1 MAGSAFSKVP
11 RQRVGNGDLV
21 VQSLLKMAGDWD
33 GLRGALMQYDG
44 DELSALLSGFSSNA
58 HGAYFWLRKEPRL
71 DLDDPM
77 TRLILGAVTVS
88 HAWHVRTDAQPQGVS
103 RKKFA
108 AFFTL
113 LGEAEGHL
121 RQAIALD
128 ESWAAPWSVLV
139 TSGRGLQVG
148 VEEITYRF
156 ENAVA
161 RCPGHLTAHEQ
172 MLQALCRKW
181 AGSHE
186 QMHAFAA
193 AAANGTHRATL
204 AHLVAVAHI
213 ELWFDLRSVLA
224 RHRYIRQQA
233 VRDSLASAAEA
244 SIFRPD
250 YHVPA
255 GAPYN
260 AANHFAMAFSL
271 AGMPREAKRAFALT
285 EGVVTKVPWGYI
297 DGRFPTPIYLL
308 RQTRAALALGR

>member
-1 MAGSAFSKVP
+1 M
-11 RQRVGNGDLV
+11 
-21 VQSLLKMAGDWD
+21 
-33 GLRGALMQYDG
+33 RGTYALPH
-44 DELSALLSGFSSNA
+44 S
-58 HGAYFWLRKEPRL
+58 
-71 DLDDPM
+71 
-77 TRLILGAVTVS
+77 
-88 HAWHVRTDAQPQGVS
+88 RTAAQPHHVS
-103 RKKFA
+103 RNQFA
-108 AFFTL
+108 AFFTI

-139 TSGRGLQVG
+139 TSGRGLQIG
-148 VEEITYRF
+148 LEEITYRF

-204 AHLVAVAHI
+204 AHLAAVAHI

-224 RHRYIRQQA
+224 RHRYMRQQA
-233 VRDSLASAAEA
+233 VRGSLETAAEA
-244 SIFRPD
+244 SIFRTD

-255 GAPYN
+255 EAPYN

-271 AGMPREAKRAFALT
+271 AGMPREARRAFALT

-297 DGRFPTPIYLL
+297 DSRFPTPIYLF
-308 RQTRAALALGR
+308 RRTRAALAFVR